1 MFVKKSLG
9 FALTLVLLLSF
20 VALPV
25 AAQGPAPAKSIIL
38 LIGDGMGINQVRV
51 TDLYAREAFGTE
63 LIFDSIETRG
73 ATTTHSADSEVTD
86 SAAAASAIYSG
97 FKFNSGAINVLPDG
111 RNAFT
116 IAQAAQ
122 KAGKAVGGVSTTR
135 ITHATPASLWGHTP
149 DRDDENLIAEQM
161 VGFEPEVAMGGGWR
175 HFVPQSED
183 GSKRKDDRNLI
194 EEMQAKGYVYVTNAD
209 ELEAVDPETTD
220 KLLGLFF
227 KSHMSYEIDRVT
239 APELGSQPSIAE
251 MTDVAIKI
259 LEKDPDGFFLMVEG
273 GRIDHACHAHD
284 VKGTIQDTLAFD
296 EAIKVALDYQ
306 KAHPDVLVIITG
318 DHETGGLGL
327 GIGTEYFTDI
337 PVLESVNCSMEYL
350 NEQINKDPA
359 QTEEIVETCFGFKLT
374 DEEKEALFKFAPES
388 GMDDIDDASIQA
400 IQAMPGFTGYVWSWA
415 HFILCNLESERARIG
430 WTSWAHTGQPVITY
444 AVGPGEEMFE
454 GFFDNTD
461 IARRMAALLGV
472 TLEEPY

>member
-1 MFVKKSLG
+1 MTGKKVLG

-20 VALPV
+20 VALPA

-86 SAAAASAIYSG
+86 SAAAASAIYCG
-97 FKFNSGAINVLPDG
+97 FKFNSASINVLPDG

-122 KAGKAVGGVSTTR
+122 KAGKSVGGVSVTR
-135 ITHATPASLWGHTP
+135 ITHATPACLWGHTP

-161 VGFEPEVAMGGGWR
+161 VEFEPEVTLGGGWR
-175 HFVPQSED
+175 HFIPQSED
-183 GSKRKDDRNLI
+183 GSKREDDRNLI
-194 EEMQAKGYVYVTNAD
+194 EEMKDKGYVYVTDAD
-209 ELEAVDPETTD
+209 ELKAVDPATTD
-220 KLLGLFF
+220 KLFGLFF

-239 APELGSQPSIAE
+239 APELGGQPSIAE
-251 MTDVAIKI
+251 MTDMAIKI
-259 LEKDPDGFFLMVEG
+259 LEKNPEGFFLMVEG

-284 VKGTIQDTLAFD
+284 AKGTIQDTLAFD

-337 PVLESVNCSMEYL
+337 PVLEAVNCSMEYL
-350 NEQINKDPA
+350 NEQITKDPA
-359 QTEEIVETCFGFKLT
+359 QTEEIVEACFGFELT

-388 GMDDIDDASIQA
+388 GMDDLDDPALRPF
-400 IQAMPGFTGYVWSWA
+400 QAMPGFSGYVWSWA
-415 HFILCNLESERARIG
+415 HFILSNLESERARIG
-430 WTSWAHTGQPVITY
+430 WTSYAHTGQPVITY

-472 TLEEPY
+472 TLEPPY